1 MPVTIRKL
9 REESDAVTYVVVS
22 GSLHSKDAVIKISR
36 QQNAARGTPTR
47 GAEIK
52 LIASNTILNPDGSVA
67 RKQDS
72 AIARRVSAP
81 AELSQVA
88 LDEQVAIANAVA
100 LAVKSDVDSGFL
112 PDSTTYSLTLV

>member
-1 MPVTIRKL
+1 MSVTIRKL

-22 GSLHSKDAVIKISR
+22 GSSHSNNAVIKIAR

-81 AELSQVA
+81 AELSQAA
-88 LDEQVAIANAVA
+88 LDEQIAIANAVA
-100 LAVKSDVDSGFL
+100 LAVKSDVDAGFL
-112 PDSTTYSLTLV
+112 PDATTYNLTLV